1 MKSNKPLFHYY
12 LSLGANL
19 GDRMKSLSSAR
30 EFLAGLGRIEQLSPV
45 YQTSPV
51 GLDQAPFFLNAV
63 LHLASQLEPADLLR
77 EIKSYEKKAGRDQ
90 EQGHNRS
97 RLIDIDILAAPGLTV
112 DLPGLQIPHPR
123 LHGRLFVLKPLAD
136 IAPGL
141 NHPLLQKSIS
151 SLLAELK
158 SNESV
163 EFYCSFPAGKDRD

>member
-1 MKSNKPLFHYY
+1 
-12 LSLGANL
+12 
-19 GDRMKSLSSAR
+19 MKSLSSAR
-30 EFLAGLGRIEQLSPV
+30 DFLAGLGRIKQLSPV

-63 LHLASQLEPADLLR
+63 LHLASLLEPAELLR

-90 EQGHNRS
+90 RQGHNRS

-112 DLPGLQIPHPR
+112 DLPELQIPHPR
-123 LHGRLFVLKPLAD
+123 LHDRLFVLKPLAD

-141 NHPLLQKSIS
+141 IHPLLHKSVA

-158 SNESV
+158 SDESA
-163 EFYCSFPAGKDRD
+163 EFYGSFPAGENRA